1 MAVKLKLFACCPLLD
16 YPFIEIKFAHF
27 FNQAMLNHKQQ
38 TIKKSVTVSGVGL
51 HTGVQATMTFLPA
64 KPDHGIKFQRVDLPG
79 QPIIEADCDRVVDV
93 SRGTTIEQSGAR
105 VSTIEHTLA
114 ALVGLEIDN
123 VLIQIDGPEA
133 PIMDGSSIQFVNA
146 LKEVGTE
153 EQNALRDFYEVPDSI
168 FYRESAR
175 GVEIAALPLDDYRVT
190 VMVDYNS
197 PVLGSQHASITSI
210 QQFEK
215 EIASCRTF
223 CFLHELEMLYKNN
236 LIRGG
241 DLNNAIV
248 IVDRVV
254 ETHELDNIAKML
266 NKPKVEVKKEGIL
279 NNIELRY
286 NNEPARH
293 KLLDIIGDLAL
304 AGRPLKAQIL
314 AARPGHAANVA
325 FAKKLKK
332 AMQDSSKQ
340 GVPKY
345 NPTLPAVMDINKIVS
360 TLPHRYPFL
369 LVDKVIHLDSERV
382 VGVKNVTANENFFQ
396 GHFPKNP
403 VMPGVLQVEAMAQV
417 GGILVMNTVPDP
429 ENYWT
434 YFLGIDEFRFRK
446 MVFPGDTLVIQC
458 DLLAPIRRGIA
469 KMSGRA
475 YVGNTLVCEGTM
487 TASIVRK
494 DL

>member
-1 MAVKLKLFACCPLLD
+1 
-16 YPFIEIKFAHF
+16 
-27 FNQAMLNHKQQ
+27 MLNHKQR
-38 TIKKSVTVSGVGL
+38 TIKKSVNISGVGL
-51 HTGVQATMTFLPA
+51 HTGIQTTLTFLPA
-64 KPDHGIKFQRVDLPG
+64 KPNHGIKFQRVDLPG
-79 QPIIEADCDRVVDV
+79 SPIIDADCDRVVDV
-93 SRGTTIEQSGAR
+93 SRGTTLEQSGAR
-105 VSTIEHTLA
+105 VSTVEHTLA

-123 VLIQIDGPEA
+123 VMIQIDGPEA
-133 PIMDGSSIQFVNA
+133 PIMDGSSIQFVQV
-146 LKEVGTE
+146 LKEADTE
-153 EQNALRDFYEVPDSI
+153 EQNALRDFFEVQDSI

-175 GVEIAALPLDDYRVT
+175 HVEIAALPLDDYRVT
-190 VMVDYNS
+190 VMIDYNS
-197 PVLGSQHASITSI
+197 PVLGSQHASITNI

-236 LIRGG
+236 LIKGG

-254 ETHELDNIAKML
+254 DPSELDNIARML
-266 NKPKVEVKKEGIL
+266 NKPTVEVKKEGIL
-279 NNIELRY
+279 NNVELRY

-325 FAKKLKK
+325 FAKKLKR
-332 AMQDSSKQ
+332 AMAESDKK
-340 GVPKY
+340 GVPRY
-345 NPTLPAVMDINKIVS
+345 NPSLPPVMDINKITQ

-369 LVDKVIHLDSERV
+369 LIDKIIYLDKETV
-382 VGVKNVTANENFFQ
+382 AGVKNVTMNEHFFA
-396 GHFPKNP
+396 GHFPGNP
-403 VMPGVLQVEAMAQV
+403 VMPGVLQVEAMAQI
-417 GGILVMNTVPDP
+417 GGILVLNTVPDP

-434 YFLGIDEFRFRK
+434 YFLGIDDFRFRK
-446 MVFPGDTLVIQC
+446 MVLPGDTLVIQC
-458 DLLAPIRRGIA
+458 DLLAPIKRGIA
-469 KMSGRA
+469 KMYGRG

>member
-1 MAVKLKLFACCPLLD
+1 
-16 YPFIEIKFAHF
+16 
-27 FNQAMLNHKQQ
+27 
-38 TIKKSVTVSGVGL
+38 
-51 HTGVQATMTFLPA
+51 MTFLPA
-64 KPDHGIKFQRVDLPG
+64 KPNHGIKFQRVDLPG
-79 QPIIEADCDRVVDV
+79 SPIIDADCDMVVDV
-93 SRGTTIEQSGAR
+93 SRGTTIEHSGAR
-105 VSTIEHTLA
+105 ISTIEHTLA
-114 ALVGLEIDN
+114 ACVGLEIDN
-123 VLIQIDGPEA
+123 VLIQLDGPEP
-133 PIMDGSSIQFVNA
+133 PIMDGSSIQFVNV
-146 LKEVGTE
+146 LKEAE
-153 EQNALRDFYEVPDSI
+153 AEDQNALRDFFEVQDSI
-168 FYRESAR
+168 FYREAAR
-175 GVEIAALPLDDYRVT
+175 NVEIAALPLDDYRVT

-236 LIRGG
+236 LIKGG

-254 ETHELDNIAKML
+254 EPEELDNIAKML

-279 NNIELRY
+279 NNVELRY

-293 KLLDIIGDLAL
+293 KLLDIVGDLAL

-332 AMQDSSKQ
+332 LMQSEGKK

-345 NPTLPAVMDINKIVS
+345 NSSLPPVMDINKIIS
-360 TLPHRYPFL
+360 ILPHRYPFL
-369 LVDKVIHLDSERV
+369 LIDKIIYLDKERV
-382 VGVKNVTANENFFQ
+382 VGVKNVTMNENYFQ
-396 GHFPKNP
+396 GHFPLNP
-403 VMPGVLQVEAMAQV
+403 VYPGVLQVESMAQI
-417 GGILVMNTVPDP
+417 GGILVLNTVPDP

-446 MVFPGDTLVIQC
+446 MVLPGDTLVIQC